1 VRRPLA
7 FLNLWFPLA
16 VYVGFIYFL
25 SSRSRIEWARQFPD
39 VFLHAGEFFVLA
51 LLVIRALNGGLLIP
65 MLSRC
70 YLWTFVLCSHYAM
83 LDEIHQALVPGRVS
97 SMIDFLSDTV
107 GIDLALALVY
117 ALQRALAR
125 RRIGEGRTVAAP
137 VPGRAG

>member
-1 VRRPLA
+1 VRRLHA

-16 VYVGFIYFL
+16 VYVGLIYFL
-25 SSRSRIEWARQFPD
+25 SSRSRVEWARQFPD
-39 VFLHAGEFFVLA
+39 VLLHASEFFVLA
-51 LLVIRALNGGLLIP
+51 VLVIRALNGGLLIP

-70 YLWTFVLCSHYAM
+70 YLWTFVLSSHYAM

-125 RRIGEGRTVAAP
+125 RRVGEGRVVAASAP
-137 VPGRAG
+137 DRG